1 MQHLIASLCVTAVT
15 LASTMATTT
24 GIRVPKLV
32 AFDLDGTVWSPDM
45 YQLWG
50 GGAPFTVVSD
60 AELRDRAAQRVWLL
74 GSIQGILHELQ
85 TGDKWRDTKVAWVSC
100 TDEPTWAAECLR
112 LFKTSEGS
120 PIGTVVHSEQ
130 IFKSNKKT
138 HFARLKKEFDIEYTD
153 MLFFDNES
161 GNIRDVA
168 ALGVKSVYCPEGM
181 TTEVWEKGLSL
192 FR

>member
-1 MQHLIASLCVTAVT
+1 MQHWRLIIFVLGALRGMAV
-15 LASTMATTT
+15 
-24 GIRVPKLV
+24 RVPRLV

-50 GGAPFTVVSD
+50 GGSPFTFVND
-60 AELRDRAAQRVWLL
+60 AELRDRAGQKVWLL
-74 GSIQGILHELQ
+74 GSIQNILHELQ

-100 TDEPTWAAECLR
+100 TDEPTWAAECLQ
-112 LFKTSEGS
+112 LFKTTGGENIGS
-120 PIGTVVHSEQ
+120 VVHSEQ

-138 HFARLKKEFDIEYTD
+138 HFSRLKKEFPDIEFSD

-168 ALGVKSVYCPEGM
+168 SLGVKSVYCPSGM
-181 TTEVWEKGLSL
+181 TPEVWEKGLSL
-192 FR
+192 FK